1 MPFPPPGDLPEDV
14 VDESPGESLVGV
26 VPQEPLGPSGHRDG
40 ASLHLGQ
47 LHSQLPD
54 GLDTMLD
61 FVGNK
66 RLQ

>member
-1 MPFPPPGDLPEDV
+1 MPPPGDLRKDV
-14 VDESPGESLVGV
+14 VDESHGQSLVGAV
-26 VPQEPLGPSGHRDG
+26 FQEPLGPKGHGDG

-54 GLDTMLD
+54 RLDTTLD

-66 RLQ
+66 QLQ